1 MAEIKSQG
9 APSQYEGK
17 FDWKVRTIDYARH
30 VADLRTR
37 SYEGAVS
44 RDDREKMFCRA
55 FDVVT
60 PVAHRVL
67 SDLNDSFLAS
77 SGRMKTV
84 PPARTEEGG
93 LIGSWELTWPSLEQA
108 KNRFDGS
115 SLEPLAIHAI
125 FPLAPTGAMQ
135 WTHPH
140 FALLRSGCREGL
152 GAAWPMQIT
161 SPEDA
166 WRQEPILR
174 VLAEAE
180 LHERT
185 FLANSNWRL
194 LSSFC
199 DPEYT

>member
-1 MAEIKSQG
+1 MVDTKF
-9 APSQYEGK
+9 EGIPDQSHVK
-17 FDWKVRTIDYARH
+17 FDWKDRTIDYARH
-30 VADLRTR
+30 IADLRTS
-37 SYEGAVS
+37 SYEGAAS
-44 RDDREKMFCRA
+44 RDAREKMFCRA
-55 FDVVT
+55 FDFVT
-60 PVAHRVL
+60 PVANRVL
-67 SDLNDSFLAS
+67 SDLNDFFLSS
-77 SGRMKTV
+77 SGRMRTIS
-84 PPARTEEGG
+84 PARTEEGG

-108 KNRFDGS
+108 KNRFDET

-125 FPLAPTGAMQ
+125 FPLVATGTMQ

-152 GAAWPMQIT
+152 GAAWPMQVT
-161 SPEDA
+161 SLEDA

-185 FLANSNWRL
+185 FLANLNWRL

-199 DPEYT
+199 DAE

>member
-1 MAEIKSQG
+1 MTDIKSE
-9 APSQYEGK
+9 ATPSQCEGK
-17 FDWKVRTIDYARH
+17 FDWKARMIDYARH

-44 RDDREKMFCRA
+44 RDERERMFCRA
-55 FDVVT
+55 FDFVT
-60 PVAHRVL
+60 PVADRVL
-67 SDLNDSFLAS
+67 SDLNELFLSS
-77 SGRMKTV
+77 SGRMRTIN
-84 PPARTEEGG
+84 PARTEEGG

-108 KNRFDGS
+108 KNRFDET
-115 SLEPLAIHAI
+115 SLKPLAIHAI
-125 FPLAPTGAMQ
+125 FPLVATGRMQ

-152 GAAWPMQIT
+152 GAAWPMQVT
-161 SPEDA
+161 SLEDA

-199 DPEYT
+199 DAE